1 MVAAVTIIW
10 SSRHCPFVVAA
21 DASAPIEGFCSI
33 VNQKIPTDANKK
45 AKI

>member
-1 MVAAVTIIW
+1 MG
-10 SSRHCPFVVAA
+10 RGA
-21 DASAPIEGFCSI
+21 DADEDEGFHSI